1 MELIIIRCIIY
12 YDYGTNWGDD
22 MKDQITQLEIDRLN
36 KVYHALVFSMQKTR
50 ENLWNDKL
58 QGISTVEVSILSII
72 ERKPDVILKE
82 ITQILGVP
90 ASTLTSAIDRLE
102 KRGLLTRVISKRD
115 RRSFSLAL
123 TEDGKLAQQEHR
135 QSETLL
141 WQKILSTYDTAEERS
156 ELTRLLSI
164 LAEKMAE

>member
-1 MELIIIRCIIY
+1 
-12 YDYGTNWGDD
+12 
-22 MKDQITQLEIDRLN
+22 MKAEITQSEIERLD
-36 KVYHALVFSMQKTR
+36 KVYHTLVVSMQKTS
-50 ENLWNDKL
+50 EELWKDKL

-90 ASTLTSAIDRLE
+90 ASTLTNAVDRLE

-115 RRSFSLAL
+115 RRSFGLAL

-135 QSETLL
+135 QSEALL
-141 WQKILSTYDTAEERS
+141 WQKILGAYDTTEERS
-156 ELTRLLSI
+156 ELIRLLSI
-164 LAEKMAE
+164 LAEKLAE

>member
-1 MELIIIRCIIY
+1 
-12 YDYGTNWGDD
+12 
-22 MKDQITQLEIDRLN
+22 MKDKITQSEIEELD
-36 KVYHALVFSMQKTR
+36 KVYHALVVSMQKTS
-50 ENLWNDKL
+50 EELWKDKL

-90 ASTLTSAIDRLE
+90 ASTLTNAIDRLE
-102 KRGLLTRVISKRD
+102 KRGLLTRVISQRD
-115 RRSFSLAL
+115 RRSFGLAL

-141 WQKILSTYDTAEERS
+141 WQKILCAYDTSEERS
-156 ELTRLLSI
+156 EFIRLLSI
-164 LAEKMAE
+164 LAEKLAE